1 MRVRHPLP
9 AVAAAASV
17 AVAAIAD
24 GFSRHPTHLLLLAL
38 VAVAVVGVHAGFR
51 RSVAGSFRPVA
62 IALVAQPALHL
73 WAESVDPPH
82 GHGHGLGHLMATDGT
97 ITAMQV
103 VTSALAV
110 LIAGACAR
118 IADILG
124 HVVRRPTDTPTPPVA
139 DRAVTT
145 PAPPPVVALQ
155 SCCWAIR
162 TARRGPPAA
171 PGSATP
177 VGTHSTEA
185 FHVSHPLAHPPVP
198 SSLPRH
204 RRPRLHRPP
213 PPHPAH
219 RRGRGGPRHHPLRR
233 ATR

>member
-1 MRVRHPLP
+1 MRHPLL
-9 AVAAAASV
+9 AVAAGASV
-17 AVAAIAD
+17 AVAALAD
-24 GFSRHPTHLLLLAL
+24 GVSRHPTHLLLVAL
-38 VAVAVVGVHAGFR
+38 VAIAVVGVHASFR

-62 IALVAQPALHL
+62 IALVAQPALHV

-82 GHGHGLGHLMATDGT
+82 VHGHGLAYLMATDGT
-97 ITAMQV
+97 ITVMQV
-103 VTSALAV
+103 FTSALAV

-124 HVVRRPTDTPTPPVA
+124 RVIRRPADTPTPPVA

-155 SCCWAIR
+155 SCCWAVR
-162 TARRGPPAA
+162 TARRGPPVDR
-171 PGSATP
+171 GSATP
-177 VGTHSTEA
+177 VRTHSIEA
-185 FHVSHPLAHPPVP
+185 THVSHPPVP

-213 PPHPAH
+213 PARPAH
-219 RRGRGGPRHHPLRR
+219 RRGRGGPRHHPLRSAAR
-233 ATR
+233 